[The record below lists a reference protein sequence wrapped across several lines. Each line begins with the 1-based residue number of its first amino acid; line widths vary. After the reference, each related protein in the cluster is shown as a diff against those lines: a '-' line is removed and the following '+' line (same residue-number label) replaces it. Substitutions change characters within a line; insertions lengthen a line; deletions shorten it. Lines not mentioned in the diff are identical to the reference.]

1 MLKTI
6 GIILVVAI
14 AALLIYASTRPD
26 RFQVQRSVTIKAP
39 PEKLFA
45 QIDTL
50 GAWQTWSP
58 YEKYDAA
65 MKRTYEGPASGKGA
79 AYAWD
84 GNSKV
89 GAGRMEIIE
98 SVPSSKVV
106 LKLDFVRPFEGH
118 NTATFTLVPAGDSTT
133 LTWAMDGPAPY
144 ISKLMGIFFDM
155 DEMIGKDFADGLAK
169 LKTQNEG
176 A

>member
-1 MLKTI
+1 MFKTI
-6 GIILVVAI
+6 AIILLLAVLAV
-14 AALLIYASTRPD
+14 LIYASTRPD
-26 RFQVQRSVTIKAP
+26 TFGVQRSITIKAP
-39 PEKLFA
+39 PEKIYP

-50 GAWQTWSP
+50 SAWQKWSP
-58 YEKYDAA
+58 YEKYDAT

-79 AYAWD
+79 VYAWD
-84 GNSKV
+84 GNKKV
-89 GAGRMEIIE
+89 GAGRMEIID

-106 LKLDFVRPFEGH
+106 FKLDFVRPFEGH
-118 NTATFTLVPAGDSTT
+118 NTATFTLVPNGDSTT
-133 LTWAMDGPAPY
+133 VTWAMDGPAPY